1 MNIEI
6 EKEALP
12 RLLRADQLAALIGVS
27 KKRVQN
33 LLSRHLI
40 PGAVK
45 VPALG
50 WRIRYDIYLAN
61 LEEKPKEPGR

>member
-1 MNIEI
+1 MEI
-6 EKEALP
+6 ENSLP
-12 RLLRADQLAALIGVS
+12 RLLRADQFAELVGIS
-27 KKRVQN
+27 RKRCQN
-33 LLSRHLI
+33 LLSRRLI